1 MTGVGCG
8 NYAFLAVFCGQQATN
23 NDVAGRVIQVP
34 LFYGRTAADFRLW
47 SGLLRQLARGV
58 PWPDQRRG
66 PQITNARTAGFQK
79 LHARSKRSCRRAP
92 YGAVQSAA

>member
-1 MTGVGCG
+1 MP
-8 NYAFLAVFCGQQATN
+8 FLAVFCGQQNTN

-58 PWPDQRRG
+58 PGLTNDEGRRS
-66 PQITNARTAGFQK
+66 QTLEQQVLRTA
-79 LHARSKRSCRRAP
+79 RP
-92 YGAVQSAA
+92 V